1 LLTIGPILGTSAENT
16 GWLLGRYV
24 PWREQNPRALCA
36 LTCIG
41 TVGDT
46 VVSDVRWLVVGC
58 ALAFSLASRN
68 LRSEPIEV
76 DKGPST
82 QPTDATSF
90 VEG

>member
-1 LLTIGPILGTSAENT
+1 MREQKLELVLF
-16 GWLLGRYV
+16 GRNI
-24 PWREQNPRALCA
+24 PWREQNPHALCA

-41 TVGDT
+41 NVCDT

-76 DKGPST
+76 EKGPST
-82 QPTDATSF
+82 QPINATSF
-90 VEG
+90 V

>member
-1 LLTIGPILGTSAENT
+1 MVGT
-16 GWLLGRYV
+16 YV

-41 TVGDT
+41 SVHNT

-68 LRSEPIEV
+68 SRFEPIEV
-76 DKGPST
+76 EKGPST
-82 QPTDATSF
+82 QLIDATSF
-90 VEG
+90 IEG